1 MHFIYLPIFC
11 MCIVFDFSW
20 DHCNAEEKL
29 ESMIIQSY
37 GDKQG
42 AFSSKW
48 KWWIYIYYIDTS
60 VFTRKY
66 TTRKIHKNYI
76 RDLSGLFSIIS
87 HVSLSMT

>member
-20 DHCNAEEKL
+20 DHCNAEEKW
-29 ESMIIQSY
+29 ESMIMQSY

-60 VFTRKY
+60 VLLENIPLVNFT
-66 TTRKIHKNYI
+66 
-76 RDLSGLFSIIS
+76 IS

>member
-11 MCIVFDFSW
+11 MCIVFDFSS

-29 ESMIIQSY
+29 ELMIMQSY

-60 VFTRKY
+60 VLLDLLENIPLVKFIK
-66 TTRKIHKNYI
+66 TT
-76 RDLSGLFSIIS
+76 SGTWVVYFP
-87 HVSLSMT
+87 

>member
-11 MCIVFDFSW
+11 ICIVFDFSW

-29 ESMIIQSY
+29 ESMIMQSY

-48 KWWIYIYYIDTS
+48 KWWIYIYY
-60 VFTRKY
+60 
-66 TTRKIHKNYI
+66 
-76 RDLSGLFSIIS
+76 
-87 HVSLSMT
+87 